1 MVKMTMTLAN
11 MAIAPKNTN
20 AKEKKRWQLHMSWLW
35 SKWQWQW
42 QWQKLMSMMAP
53 YWQNGFWRLFKL
65 PWKHF
70 QYPWFVSQLSRF
82 LRTKNKLG
90 WVCCQTII
98 RGDNMICGDSNVYLC
113 HCNILKEELFMKQ
126 FSLLFQPP
134 RESFGQN
141 RECIG
146 FLFWWR
152 PTPEIHLHKGELHLP
167 PSTDRLSPHI
177 LRQDMKSCLMME
189 MLGNDDA
196 VLRYLT
202 KIHALS

>member
-1 MVKMTMTLAN
+1 MVKMTMKLAN

-20 AKEKKRWQLHMSWLW
+20 AKEKKRWQLHLSWLW

-98 RGDNMICGDSNVYLC
+98 RDDNIICGDSNVYLC

-141 RECIG
+141 RGCIVFYHRQVIQELDWSEITPPHWTPPHRTD
-146 FLFWWR
+146 FLV
-152 PTPEIHLHKGELHLP
+152 PLL
-167 PSTDRLSPHI
+167 
-177 LRQDMKSCLMME
+177 KSSS
-189 MLGNDDA
+189 NW
-196 VLRYLT
+196 T
-202 KIHALS
+202 

>member
-1 MVKMTMTLAN
+1 MIKMTMTMTMTKADEYDGSILTKWILAPLQASLKTFPIPLICLTTLAFLSN
-11 MAIAPKNTN
+11 
-20 AKEKKRWQLHMSWLW
+20 
-35 SKWQWQW
+35 
-42 QWQKLMSMMAP
+42 QK
-53 YWQNGFWRLFKL
+53 Q
-65 PWKHF
+65 
-70 QYPWFVSQLSRF
+70 
-82 LRTKNKLG
+82 T

-98 RGDNMICGDSNVYLC
+98 RGKNTICRYSNGFLC
-113 HCNILKEELFMKQ
+113 HCNILKKALFMKQ

-141 RECIG
+141 RGCIG